1 MNKYQDYM
9 KNNHGIFVCD
19 DEAQIHLESF
29 ATLFLALKPETA
41 EADGDVLE
49 QPYEH
54 SEYGTSTE
62 APVDSAVYKPN
73 PEGRGVVLPPT
84 LGNGK

>member
-1 MNKYQDYM
+1 M
-9 KNNHGIFVCD
+9 KKNHGVFVCD
-19 DEAQIHLESF
+19 DEAQLHLESF

-62 APVDSAVYKPN
+62 APVDSAVAN
-73 PEGRGVVLPPT
+73 NGRGVVLPPT
-84 LGNGK
+84 LGTGK